1 MIQKMER
8 VTRMKRIRTFLMMAT
23 LLLLSG
29 HLIAQSPVSATLV
42 KAGRLLDP
50 RTGKVLAPAAVL
62 IEGSKIKEVGA
73 PSQVEANLPAGTRT
87 FDLGAATLLPGLID
101 GHTHLLLDVTV
112 PAEAEMARYSIFQPG
127 LLLAVAAKSPAER
140 VLLGAQMA
148 REELESGFTT
158 ARNLGHSGIEGDSAL
173 RDAINSGRV
182 PGPRILASGRKLTA
196 PGGYFQALNPAVA
209 GPIVQQEFLEVTTP
223 EEARRCVDENLFYKI
238 DVIKVVADDD
248 GVGINVPAMTAIIE
262 EAHRAHKKV
271 AVHAGSKIAIQT
283 AIDGGADSI
292 EHGND
297 ATDEQLKM
305 MRDKGIYLDITPT
318 FFNGFLAKVFEA
330 EIVMSPGLKS
340 RMAGLKDQRLPRDKS
355 FIERILKSG
364 VKFAV
369 GSDMGWHY
377 PGKTRGQA
385 AAMIFSGLR
394 DAGMPPLEIL
404 RAVTT
409 NAAEMLGWQDRV
421 GAVEPGKFA
430 DLIAVAGDPIADITE
445 LERVQFVMKDGQVVR
460 NDLVTH

>member
-1 MIQKMER
+1 
-8 VTRMKRIRTFLMMAT
+8 MKQMRIFLTLAT

-29 HLIAQSPVSATLV
+29 HLIAQTRASLTLV

-50 RTGKVLAPAAVL
+50 RTGNVLSPAAVL
-62 IEGSKIKEVGA
+62 IEDGKIKELGP
-73 PSQVEANLPAGTRT
+73 PSQVQAEAPAGAKII
-87 FDLGAATLLPGLID
+87 DLGGATILPGMID
-101 GHTHLLLDVTV
+101 GHTHLLLDVTI
-112 PAEAEMARYSIFQPG
+112 PAEPELARYNIFQPG

-148 REELESGFTT
+148 REQLESGFTT
-158 ARNLGHSGIEGDSAL
+158 ARNLGHSGIDGDTAL
-173 RDAINSGRV
+173 RDAINGGRV
-182 PGPRILASGRKLTA
+182 SGPRILASGRKLTA

-223 EEARRCVDENLFYKI
+223 EEARRAVNENLFYKV

-248 GVGINVPAMTAIIE
+248 GVGITVPAMTAIVE

-297 ATDEQLKM
+297 ATDEQLRT
-305 MRDKGIYLDITPT
+305 MRDKGIYFDITPT
-318 FFNGFLAKVFEA
+318 FFNGFLAKIFEA
-330 EIVMSPGLKS
+330 EIVMSPELKS

-355 FIERILKSG
+355 FIQRILKSG

-385 AAMIFSGLR
+385 ASMIFSGLH
-394 DAGMPPLEIL
+394 DAGMPSLEIL

-445 LERVQFVMKDGQVVR
+445 LERVRFVMKDGRVVR
-460 NDLVTH
+460 NDLASH